1 MVTMIPQIPE
11 PPTPQDPPAQFN
23 QKAADS
29 WAGLYAAVPKMNQQ
43 AEEIAQIGAAAT
55 AAAGQA
61 AVDSDLALGY
71 KNEAGAARTAAQGAA
86 ATAGQHAAT
95 AAQAGDDAAQ
105 AAVRAEEAAAAAGQ
119 RVPMTGMS
127 GAAILPSGPA
137 SDRPDPQ
144 LYQGQFLLRGNS
156 ELGKLEWYDWG
167 ALAWKPLG
175 GGSSELFNYAWHNG
189 PRSSIDVGRVPTDG
203 QQLLL
208 LTHPDVCQAIWDGK
222 QNAVDESVWQADP
235 TKRNCWS
242 RGDGSTWVRVPDL
255 NAAVAGTGKP
265 FYLRGGSDS
274 LNGTSVG
281 DAIRNITAAYGGV
294 VRATTTPTESG
305 AGGTSSYAG
314 VNAPTGSVTW
324 SFTNLTFDAS
334 KVVPVADENR
344 VKTAYGVM
352 TVRVFTEVSN
362 VGALDAD
369 QLATQLGVVDAK
381 VQALDAA
388 TGFTIIYPNGGS
400 AASPATVAINSRYV
414 SANPFP
420 GSYVMCVPQ
429 VLWNGIWG
437 DPGWDGNTGSG
448 GQAIGVRAG
457 MANADVVVQTGI
469 TALLGASFIGG
480 SMHGVPSGTIVSTP
494 LPCRVLCW
502 ELKGVM

>member
-43 AEEIAQIGAAAT
+43 AGEIEQIGAAAT

-105 AAVRAEEAAAAAGQ
+105 AAVRAEAAAAAAGQ

-137 SDRPDPQ
+137 SDRPDLQ

-189 PRSSIDVGRVPTDG
+189 PRSSIDVGRVATDG

-208 LTHPDVCQAIWDGK
+208 LTHPDVCQAIWAGE
-222 QNAVDESVWQADP
+222 QHAVDESVWQADP

-242 RGDGSTWVRVPDL
+242 RGDGTSWVRVPDL
-255 NAAVAGTGKP
+255 NAAVAGTGKS
-265 FYLRGGSDS
+265 FYLRGGTDS
-274 LNGTSVG
+274 LNGSSVG
-281 DAIRNITAAYGGV
+281 DAIRDIVGTLTPANSAGYISSTGVMAITGGNSGYRAAIQTGESLPV
-294 VRATTTPTESG
+294 MDFRASR
-305 AGGTSSYAG
+305 
-314 VNAPTGSVTW
+314 
-324 SFTNLTFDAS
+324 
-334 KVVPVADENR
+334 VVPTADENR
-344 VKTAYGVM
+344 VKSAYGVW

-362 VGALDAD
+362 VGVLDAG

-381 VQALDAA
+381 VQAQDAN
-388 TGFTIIYPNGGS
+388 TGCVTIYPNGTE
-400 AASPATVAINSRYV
+400 ASPSLITVNTNV
-414 SANPFP
+414 VVPNPFP
-420 GSYVMCVPQ
+420 GYKVFCELE
-429 VLWNGIWG
+429 VLYGGQWCGIG
-437 DPGWDGNTGSG
+437 MSATSTTTSVGAECKPHNNHASLVVQGGITSLIATTNLHYFSGARPGSG
-448 GQAIGVRAG
+448 TVLNLPFRL
-457 MANADVVVQTGI
+457 VV
-469 TALLGASFIGG
+469 
-480 SMHGVPSGTIVSTP
+480 
-494 LPCRVLCW
+494 W
-502 ELKGVM
+502 KLKGGV